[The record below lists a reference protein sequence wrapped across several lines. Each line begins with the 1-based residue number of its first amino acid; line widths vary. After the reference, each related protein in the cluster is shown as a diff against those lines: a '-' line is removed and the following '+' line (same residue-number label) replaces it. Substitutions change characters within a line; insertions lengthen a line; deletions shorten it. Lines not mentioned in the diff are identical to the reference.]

1 MGTCHLITGNVL
13 YSDPS
18 CTRLFLHFKSQNN
31 FISNLIQNMELLQTL
46 LFIQSRFFKTHL
58 SSNLFRVTVSAR
70 LCVTD
75 FSRDV
80 IPVNVWLLKEHV
92 KTSLVLSQRMSSD
105 SGKKIRILVNT
116 CRISRN

>member
-1 MGTCHLITGNVL
+1 
-13 YSDPS
+13 
-18 CTRLFLHFKSQNN
+18 
-31 FISNLIQNMELLQTL
+31 MELLQTL
-46 LFIQSRFFKTHL
+46 LFIQSLFFKTHL

-105 SGKKIRILVNT
+105 SGKQNKK
-116 CRISRN
+116 